1 MYTIV
6 KWFYGLFNLCW
17 YYDVLRIWGGYLEM
31 ETSSHVDRLLAMKP
45 PVGRNLSVS
54 RLVEIA
60 LARQEGVL
68 TDTGALCCTT
78 GNYTGRSPNDRF
90 IVDEASVRS
99 QIAWGNVNK
108 PISPETFDR
117 LYQRALNYLETKDY
131 FVFDGFAGADEKYS
145 MPIRVINE
153 YAWHNIFVQQLF
165 IRPTL
170 QQLEGHQPEFTMICT
185 PGLKADPSTDG
196 TNSEAYIILS
206 LEKKII
212 ILGGTEYAGE
222 MKKSIFSVLN
232 YLMPLREVLPMHCSA
247 NVGADGDVALFFGLS
262 GTGKTTLSADPE
274 RSLIGDDEHGWS
286 GNGIFNFEGGC
297 YAKCIDL
304 SQEKEPQIWKA
315 IRFGTVIENV
325 ILNSDFRVPD
335 FTDNSLTENTRAG
348 YPVNYIDNALIPSLA
363 GHPRVVVFLTAD
375 AFGVLPPISKLTKE
389 QAMYHF
395 LSGYTSKLAG
405 TERGVT
411 EPQVTFSTCFGE
423 PFLPLSPAV
432 YANMLGKRI
441 DEHNAKVYLV
451 NTGWSGGPY
460 GVGKRMN
467 LTYTR
472 AMITAAL
479 NGELEKVPY
488 RPDPVFG
495 ILIPEAVN
503 GVPVEILTPRNTWE
517 DTEAYDKTAR
527 SLAESFCHNFE
538 KFIDVSAD
546 IRSAGP
552 SIT

>member
-1 MYTIV
+1 M
-6 KWFYGLFNLCW
+6 
-17 YYDVLRIWGGYLEM
+17 D
-31 ETSSHVDRLLAMKP
+31 TSSSVDRLFTLKP
-45 PVGRNLSVS
+45 PAGRNLPVS
-54 RLVEIA
+54 RLVEIS

-68 TDTGALCCTT
+68 SNTGALCCTT
-78 GNYTGRSPNDRF
+78 GNYTGRSPKDRF
-90 IVDEASVRS
+90 IVDEASVHN
-99 QIAWGNVNK
+99 QVAWGEVNK
-108 PISPETFDR
+108 SISPEIFDK
-117 LYQRALNYLETKDY
+117 LYLRALAYLETKDY
-131 FVFDGFAGADEKYS
+131 FVFDGFAGADPKYS

-153 YAWHNIFVQQLF
+153 YAWHNVFVQQLF
-165 IRPTL
+165 IRPNNE
-170 QQLEGHQPEFTMICT
+170 QLEEHQPEFTMICT
-185 PGLKADPSTDG
+185 PGLKADPVMDG

-247 NVGADGDVALFFGLS
+247 NVGAMQDVALFFGLS

-286 GNGIFNFEGGC
+286 ENGVFNFEGGC

-304 SQEKEPQIWKA
+304 SQEKEPQIWNA

-325 ILNSDFRVPD
+325 VLDKDSREPD
-335 FTDNSLTENTRAG
+335 YKDNSLTENTRAG

-363 GHPRVVVFLTAD
+363 GHPQVVVFLTAD
-375 AFGVLPPISKLTKE
+375 AFGVLPPIAKLTKE

-405 TERGVT
+405 TERGIT
-411 EPQVTFSTCFGE
+411 EPQTTFSTCFGE

-432 YANMLGKRI
+432 YAEMLGKRI

-460 GVGKRMN
+460 GIGKRLN

-479 NGELEKVPY
+479 NGELEKVSY
-488 RPDPVFG
+488 LPDPVFG
-495 ILIPEAVN
+495 ILIPEAVT
-503 GVPVEILTPRNTWE
+503 GVPSEILTPRNTWE
-517 DTEAYDKTAR
+517 DGEEYDKTAS
-527 SLAESFCHNFE
+527 SLAESFRLNFQR
-538 KFIDVSAD
+538 FSDVAPE

-552 SIT
+552 NFK

>member
-1 MYTIV
+1 M
-6 KWFYGLFNLCW
+6 
-17 YYDVLRIWGGYLEM
+17 D
-31 ETSSHVDRLLAMKP
+31 TSSHIDRLLTTKP
-45 PVGRNLSVS
+45 PVGRNLPISK
-54 RLVEIA
+54 LVEIA

-68 TDTGALCCTT
+68 SHTGALCCTT
-78 GNYTGRSPNDRF
+78 GNYTGRSPHDRF
-90 IVDEASVRS
+90 IVEEASIQN
-99 QIAWGNVNK
+99 QIAWGSVNK
-108 PISPETFDR
+108 PISPETFDN
-117 LYQRALNYLETKDY
+117 LYHRALAYLETKEY
-131 FVFDGFAGADEKYS
+131 FVFDGFAGADAKYS
-145 MPIRVINE
+145 VPIRVINE

-165 IRPTL
+165 IRPTVE
-170 QQLEGHQPEFTMICT
+170 QLEGHQPEFTLICT
-185 PGLKADPSTDG
+185 PGLTADPNIDG

-206 LEKKII
+206 LEKKVI
-212 ILGGTEYAGE
+212 ILGGTQYAGE

-232 YLMPLREVLPMHCSA
+232 YLMPFREVLPMHCSA

-325 ILNSDFRVPD
+325 VLNTELRVPD
-335 FTDNSLTENTRAG
+335 YKDNSLTENTRAG
-348 YPVNYIDNALIPSLA
+348 YPVNYIDNALIPSMA

-451 NTGWSGGPY
+451 NTGWTGGSY

-479 NGELEKVPY
+479 NGELEKVSY

-495 ILIPEAVN
+495 ILVPETIT
-503 GVPVEILTPRNTWE
+503 GVPDEILTPRNTWE
-517 DTEAYDKTAR
+517 DAEAYDKTAR
-527 SLAESFCHNFE
+527 SLAESFRQNFE
-538 KFIDVSAD
+538 KFVDVSSD

-552 SIT
+552 NL

>member
-1 MYTIV
+1 M
-6 KWFYGLFNLCW
+6 
-17 YYDVLRIWGGYLEM
+17 D
-31 ETSSHVDRLLAMKP
+31 TSSSVGRLFTINP
-45 PVGRNLSVS
+45 PVGRNLPVS

-60 LARQEGVL
+60 LDRREGVL
-68 TDTGALCCTT
+68 SNTGALCCTT
-78 GNYTGRSPNDRF
+78 GNYTGRSPKDRF
-90 IVDEASVRS
+90 IVEESSVRS
-99 QIAWGNVNK
+99 QIAWGEVNK
-108 PISPETFDR
+108 PISPETFNK
-117 LYQRALNYLETKDY
+117 LYQRALAYLETKEY
-131 FVFDGFAGADEKYS
+131 FVFEGFAGADNKYS

-165 IRPTL
+165 IKPTAE
-170 QQLEGHQPEFTMICT
+170 QLESHQPEFTMICT
-185 PGLKADPSTDG
+185 PGLKADPETDG

-206 LEKKII
+206 LEKKVI

-232 YLMPLREVLPMHCSA
+232 YLMPFREVLPMHCSA
-247 NVGADGDVALFFGLS
+247 NVGANQDVALFFGLS

-286 GNGIFNFEGGC
+286 ENGVFNFEGGC

-304 SQEKEPQIWKA
+304 SQEKEPQIWNA
-315 IRFGTVIENV
+315 IHFGTVMENV
-325 ILNSDFRVPD
+325 ILDTNCRVPNYK
-335 FTDNSLTENTRAG
+335 DNSLTENTRAG
-348 YPVNYIDNALIPSLA
+348 YPVTYIDNALIPSLA

-375 AFGVLPPISKLTKE
+375 AFGVLPPIAKLTKE

-405 TERGVT
+405 TELGIR
-411 EPQVTFSTCFGE
+411 EPEATFSTCFGE

-432 YANMLGKRI
+432 YAEMLGNRI
-441 DEHNAKVYLV
+441 EQHQAKVYLV

-460 GVGKRMN
+460 GIGKRLN
-467 LTYTR
+467 LTFTR

-479 NGELEKVPY
+479 NGDLEKVAY

-495 ILIPEAVN
+495 ILVPEAVK
-503 GVPVEILTPRNTWE
+503 GVPVGILTPRNTWE
-517 DTEAYDKTAR
+517 DTEAYNKTAN
-527 SLAESFCHNFE
+527 SLAESFRQNF
-538 KFIDVSAD
+538 KRFDDVSAD

-552 SIT
+552 NIK

>member
-1 MYTIV
+1 M
-6 KWFYGLFNLCW
+6 
-17 YYDVLRIWGGYLEM
+17 D
-31 ETSSHVDRLLAMKP
+31 TSSSVDRLFTIKP
-45 PVGRNLSVS
+45 PVGRNLPVS
-54 RLVEIA
+54 KLVEMA

-68 TDTGALCCTT
+68 SNTSALCCTT
-78 GNYTGRSPNDRF
+78 GNYTGRSPKDRF
-90 IVDEASVRS
+90 IVDEDSVHS

-108 PISPETFDR
+108 PISPETFEN
-117 LYQRALNYLETKDY
+117 LYQRALAYLETKEY
-131 FVFDGFAGADEKYS
+131 FVFDGFAGADDKYS

-165 IRPTL
+165 IRPTNE
-170 QQLEGHQPEFTMICT
+170 QLEVHQPEFTMICT
-185 PGLKADPSTDG
+185 PGLTADPRTDG

-206 LEKKII
+206 LEKKVI

-232 YLMPLREVLPMHCSA
+232 YLMPFREVLPMHCSA
-247 NVGADGDVALFFGLS
+247 NVGAEGDVALFFGLS

-286 GNGIFNFEGGC
+286 GSGIFNFEGGC
-297 YAKCIDL
+297 YAKCINL
-304 SQEKEPQIWKA
+304 SQEKEPQIWNA

-325 ILNSDFRVPD
+325 VLDKDSKALDYS
-335 FTDNSLTENTRAG
+335 DNSLTENTRAG
-348 YPVNYIDNALIPSLA
+348 YPINYIDNAIIPGLA

-441 DEHNAKVYLV
+441 DEHQAKVYLV

-479 NGELEKVPY
+479 NGELEKVSY
-488 RPDPVFG
+488 QPDPVFG
-495 ILIPEAVN
+495 ILIPEMVT
-503 GVPVEILTPRNTWE
+503 GVPVEVLTPRNTWQ
-517 DTEAYDKTAR
+517 DPEAYDNTAR
-527 SLAESFCHNFE
+527 SLAKSFSQNFE
-538 KFIDVSAD
+538 RFKDVSSD

-552 SIT
+552 NLI

>member
-1 MYTIV
+1 M
-6 KWFYGLFNLCW
+6 
-17 YYDVLRIWGGYLEM
+17 D
-31 ETSSHVDRLLAMKP
+31 TSSHVDRLFAIKP
-45 PVGRNLSVS
+45 PAGRNLPVS
-54 RLVEIA
+54 KLVEIA

-78 GNYTGRSPNDRF
+78 GNYTGRSPNDRY
-90 IVDEASVRS
+90 IVDEASVHS

-108 PISPETFDR
+108 PISLEIFDR
-117 LYQRALNYLETKDY
+117 LYQRALEYLETKDY

-145 MPIRVINE
+145 MPLRVINE

-165 IRPTL
+165 IRPTS
-170 QQLEGHQPEFTMICT
+170 QQLEVHQPEFTMICT
-185 PGLKADPSTDG
+185 PGLKADPESDG

-247 NVGADGDVALFFGLS
+247 NVGADGDAALFFGLS

-325 ILNSDFRVPD
+325 ILNSDSRVPD

-441 DEHNAKVYLV
+441 DEHKARVYLV
-451 NTGWSGGPY
+451 NTGWSRGPY

-479 NGELEKVPY
+479 NGELEKVHY
-488 RPDPVFG
+488 HADPVFG
-495 ILIPEAVN
+495 ILIPEEVN
-503 GVPVEILTPRNTWE
+503 GVPAEILTPRNTWD

-527 SLAESFCHNFE
+527 SLAESFRHNFE